1 MTCMLS
7 DIALYRNCRNSWWL
21 AAHIYIDML
30 CSYCTLSSKKQHN
43 TFGDEIVSEKSER
56 CMRDD
61 VLYVCRVPLC
71 TVFFR

>member
-1 MTCMLS
+1 MVVGGT
-7 DIALYRNCRNSWWL
+7 Y
-21 AAHIYIDML
+21 IYIYVVL
-30 CSYCTLSSKKQHN
+30 VLHFVIKKQHN